1 MAEFDRYQIYALLN
15 QPKPLWLGAVDLSN
29 ANLIGA
35 NLQGA
40 KLLLA
45 NLSHTNLNAANLQGA
60 NLSGANLTRRV
71 SGWRNLHRRDDL
83 AHRVR
88 SRGSGRHQSLMRSP

>member
-1 MAEFDRYQIYALLN
+1 MAEFDRYQIFALLN
-15 QPKPLWLGAVDLSN
+15 QSHPLWLGAVDLSN

-45 NLSHTNLNAANLQGA
+45 NLSGA
-60 NLSGANLTRRV
+60 NLMGAHLGGATYTDATIWPTGFDPMAAGAIKV
-71 SGWRNLHRRDDL
+71 
-83 AHRVR
+83 
-88 SRGSGRHQSLMRSP
+88 